1 VTEAIARELV
11 VLPPVA
17 DDPVFTEPLT
27 ERTTAA
33 ARPLG
38 NDPHDFAALYMR
50 HRWSFA
56 LHARRFLSD
65 KRDIDEVVQEG
76 FLKLFLAMPELET
89 ELQALA
95 YARRTITNLCID
107 RYRADQRRPRLV
119 DLESVRVDDL
129 AEDDELDPVVAAED
143 AAIVRE
149 ALALLSPLHR
159 EALIKREVEEKSL
172 PQIAVEL
179 DLPVDQVKHVLHRAR
194 RSLRRLLVGTYV
206 EPGVDFDLAAVLA
219 ANRARAAR
227 AAKPTGAAVVAL
239 LLILGG
245 VLGLR
250 SHGNS
255 RKQLEVAPSARP
267 GAILGGLPSHTPAT
281 PTRHAPPSSLSPAKV
296 VQHHTVNRPNA
307 PATDQGSP
315 AAPTG
320 SGSGKPTGTGG
331 KPTTPPV
338 PSTQPPVVPAAPVYV
353 VTGVPG
359 PSTAQVVEQQRDL
372 RPAGT
377 ASTSTLTNGQY
388 ALRQSFT
395 FDPEGALTSVSA
407 NETLPA
413 SQGSV
418 STTLGSSATNVE
430 LLADGTIR
438 LLTTG
443 VSRPADGSGGSH
455 TLVLDVVLD
464 KARVQVLSETVTV
477 SDQTTAPPEAT
488 PSASPVAPE
497 PALTPSALAP
507 TPTAPPLLISASS
520 SSPGVPPADGNPPAS
535 VVAVV
540 AGSPPNR

>member
-1 VTEAIARELV
+1 MTEAIARELV

-17 DDPVFTEPLT
+17 DDPVFTEPLPEKT
-27 ERTTAA
+27 TPAPRT
-33 ARPLG
+33 LG

-179 DLPVDQVKHVLHRAR
+179 DLPVEQVKHVLHRAR

-206 EPGVDFDLAAVLA
+206 EPGVDLDLASVLA
-219 ANRARAAR
+219 ANRARAAA
-227 AAKPTGAAVVAL
+227 AAKPTGAAVIAIL
-239 LLILGG
+239 LVLAG
-245 VLGLR
+245 VIGLR

-255 RKQLEVAPSARP
+255 RRQLEVAPSAQP
-267 GAILGGLPSHTPAT
+267 GAILGGLPSGAPAT
-281 PTRHAPPSSLSPAKV
+281 PTRHVPSSSLPPAKA
-296 VQHHTVNRPNA
+296 VQHHAA
-307 PATDQGSP
+307 PPVTGQGSP
-315 AAPTG
+315 AAPT
-320 SGSGKPTGTGG
+320 SGSRKPTGTGG
-331 KPTTPPV
+331 KPTTPSV
-338 PSTQPPVVPAAPVYV
+338 PPTQPPVIPAAPVYV

-359 PSTAQVVEQQRDL
+359 PSTAQVVDQQRDL

-395 FDPEGALTSVSA
+395 FDPEGSLTSVSA

-413 SQGSV
+413 PQGSV
-418 STTLGSSATNVE
+418 ATALGSSATNVE
-430 LLADGTIR
+430 MLADGTIR

-443 VSRPADGSGGSH
+443 ISQPADGSGPSH

-464 KARVQVLSETVTV
+464 SARVQVLSETVTV
-477 SDQTTAPPEAT
+477 SDQVAAAPEAT
-488 PSASPVAPE
+488 PSASPVTPE
-497 PALTPSALAP
+497 PAPTPSAPPP
-507 TPTAPPLLISASS
+507 TPSAPPLLTSTSS
-520 SSPGVPPADGNPPAS
+520 SSAGRPPADGNPLGSA
-535 VVAVV
+535 VAVV
-540 AGSPPNR
+540 AGSLPNR

>member
-17 DDPVFTEPLT
+17 DDPVFTAPLQ
-27 ERTTAA
+27 ERTSAG

-65 KRDIDEVVQEG
+65 QRDIDEVVQEG

-119 DLESVRVDDL
+119 DLESVRADDL

-179 DLPVDQVKHVLHRAR
+179 DLPVEQVKHVLHRAR

-206 EPGVDFDLAAVLA
+206 EPGVDLDLAAVLA

-239 LLILGG
+239 LLLVGG

-250 SHGNS
+250 SHSSS
-255 RKQLEVAPSARP
+255 RRQLEVAPSAQP
-267 GAILGGLPSHTPAT
+267 AGILGEVPSHTPAT
-281 PTRHAPPSSLSPAKV
+281 PTRHVAPGSLPPAKSV
-296 VQHHTVNRPNA
+296 HPHTATSA
-307 PATDQGSP
+307 PATRHGSP

-320 SGSGKPTGTGG
+320 TPSGRPTGTGG

-338 PSTQPPVVPAAPVYV
+338 PSTQPPIVPAAPVYV

-359 PSTAQVVEQQRDL
+359 PSIAQVVDQQRDL

-395 FDPEGALTSVSA
+395 FDPEGSLTSVSA
-407 NETLPA
+407 NEMLPA

-443 VSRPADGSGGSH
+443 VSRPADGSEGSH

-464 KARVQVLSETVTV
+464 NARVQVLSETVTV
-477 SDQTTAPPEAT
+477 SDQTTAPPVAT

-520 SSPGVPPADGNPPAS
+520 SSAGVPPADGNPPAS